1 MGELDNLT
9 WEGNSKKMYE
19 ACLEAVPKM
28 FRGSVTDKVEDYVE
42 DNEVTVITEE
52 LIVTAIGEQAP
63 ASFKDKFLKILE
75 PLKTK

>member
-1 MGELDNLT
+1 MDLDALK

-28 FRGSVTDKVEDYVE
+28 FRGSVSDKIEDYVD
-42 DNEVTVITEE
+42 DNDVTVMTEE
-52 LIVTAIGEQAP
+52 LILTQIGEKAP
-63 ASFKDKFLKILE
+63 ASFKDKFMAILE